1 MILTRNLGFTINTIT
16 NSIKDKSGCIKQN
29 CMIIVDCQDVEP
41 ILNELAIYV
50 SDQVAAVPALKAH
63 QFVLSPI
70 EDDEQINQSEVIT
83 SIKEFLE
90 SIGEKQSFGVIS
102 NSNKIMIKS
111 IVGKKIEREPKPA
124 QQMFS
129 CSHCGHVTMYEVEH
143 NNHVKIHYL

>member
-1 MILTRNLGFTINTIT
+1 MLSPTTSKINQA
-16 NSIKDKSGCIKQN
+16 SVKQDY
-29 CMIIVDCQDVEP
+29 MIIVDCKDVEP

-50 SDQVAAVPALKAH
+50 SDQVAAVPALKTH

-70 EDDEQINQSEVIT
+70 EDDEQINQVEVIT

-111 IVGKKIEREPKPA
+111 ILGKKIEREPKPA

-129 CSHCGHVTMYEVEH
+129 CAHCGHVTRYEVEH

>member
-1 MILTRNLGFTINTIT
+1 MLSLTTSKINQA
-16 NSIKDKSGCIKQN
+16 SVKQN
-29 CMIIVDCQDVEP
+29 CMIIVDCRDVEP
-41 ILNELAIYV
+41 ILNELAVYV

-70 EDDEQINQSEVIT
+70 EDDEQINQVEVIT

-111 IVGKKIEREPKPA
+111 ISGKKIERESKPT
-124 QQMFS
+124 QEMFS
-129 CSHCGHVTMYEVEH
+129 CTHCGHVTRFEVEH
-143 NNHVKIHYL
+143 NNHLKIHYL

>member
-1 MILTRNLGFTINTIT
+1 MLSPTTSKINQA
-16 NSIKDKSGCIKQN
+16 SVKQD
-29 CMIIVDCQDVEP
+29 CMIIVDCKDVEP

-50 SDQVAAVPALKAH
+50 ADQVAAIPALKAH

-111 IVGKKIEREPKPA
+111 ILGKKIEREAKKSTE
-124 QQMFS
+124 QMFS
-129 CSHCGHVTMYEVEH
+129 CSHCGHVTRYEVEH
-143 NNHVKIHYL
+143 NNHVRIHYV

>member
-1 MILTRNLGFTINTIT
+1 MLSPTTSKINQA
-16 NSIKDKSGCIKQN
+16 SVKQN
-29 CMIIVDCQDVEP
+29 CMIIVDCKDVEP

-50 SDQVAAVPALKAH
+50 SDQVAAVPALKTH

-111 IVGKKIEREPKPA
+111 ILGKKIEREAKKSTE
-124 QQMFS
+124 QMFS
-129 CSHCGHVTMYEVEH
+129 CSHCGHVTRYEVEH
-143 NNHVKIHYL
+143 NNHVRIHYL

>member
-1 MILTRNLGFTINTIT
+1 
-16 NSIKDKSGCIKQN
+16 
-29 CMIIVDCQDVEP
+29 MIIVDCKDVEP

-50 SDQVAAVPALKAH
+50 SDQVAAVPALKTH

-111 IVGKKIEREPKPA
+111 ILGKKIEREAKKSTE
-124 QQMFS
+124 QMFS
-129 CSHCGHVTMYEVEH
+129 CSHCGHVTRYEVEH
-143 NNHVKIHYL
+143 NNHVRIHYL

>member
-1 MILTRNLGFTINTIT
+1 MLSPATSKINQA
-16 NSIKDKSGCIKQN
+16 SVKQN
-29 CMIIVDCQDVEP
+29 CMIIVDCKDVEP

-50 SDQVAAVPALKAH
+50 SDQVAAIPALKAH

-70 EDDEQINQSEVIT
+70 EDDEEINQVEVIT

-111 IVGKKIEREPKPA
+111 ILGKKIEREAKKSTE
-124 QQMFS
+124 QMFS
-129 CSHCGHVTMYEVEH
+129 CAHCGHVTRYEVEH
-143 NNHVKIHYL
+143 NNHVRIHYL

>member
-1 MILTRNLGFTINTIT
+1 MLSPTTSKINQA
-16 NSIKDKSGCIKQN
+16 SVKQD
-29 CMIIVDCQDVEP
+29 CMIIVDCKDVEP

-50 SDQVAAVPALKAH
+50 ADQVAAIPALKTH

-111 IVGKKIEREPKPA
+111 ILGKKIEREAKPT

-129 CSHCGHVTMYEVEH
+129 CAHCGHVTRYEVEH
-143 NNHVKIHYL
+143 NNHVKIHYLG

>member
-1 MILTRNLGFTINTIT
+1 MLSPTTSKINQA
-16 NSIKDKSGCIKQN
+16 SVKQD
-29 CMIIVDCQDVEP
+29 CMIIVDCKDVEP

-50 SDQVAAVPALKAH
+50 ADQVAAIPALKTH

-111 IVGKKIEREPKPA
+111 ILGKKIERKAKPT

-129 CSHCGHVTMYEVEH
+129 CAHCGHVTRYEVEH

>member
-1 MILTRNLGFTINTIT
+1 MESPTTSKINQA
-16 NSIKDKSGCIKQN
+16 SVKQDY
-29 CMIIVDCQDVEP
+29 MIIVDCKDVES

-50 SDQVAAVPALKAH
+50 SDQVAAVPALKTH

-70 EDDEQINQSEVIT
+70 EDDEQINQVEVIT

-111 IVGKKIEREPKPA
+111 ILGKKIEREPKPT

-129 CSHCGHVTMYEVEH
+129 CSHCGHVTRYEVEH

>member
-1 MILTRNLGFTINTIT
+1 MLSPTTSKINQA
-16 NSIKDKSGCIKQN
+16 SVKQD
-29 CMIIVDCQDVEP
+29 CMIIVDCKDVEP

-50 SDQVAAVPALKAH
+50 ADQVAAVPALKAH

-111 IVGKKIEREPKPA
+111 ILGKKIEREAKKSTE
-124 QQMFS
+124 QMFS
-129 CSHCGHVTMYEVEH
+129 CAHCGHVTRYEVEH
-143 NNHVKIHYL
+143 NNHVRIHYV

>member
-1 MILTRNLGFTINTIT
+1 MLTRNLDFTINVIFRTSKI
-16 NSIKDKSGCIKQN
+16 NQASVKQN
-29 CMIIVDCQDVEP
+29 CMIIVDCKDVEP

-83 SIKEFLE
+83 SIKEYLE

-111 IVGKKIEREPKPA
+111 ILGKKIEREPKPA

-129 CSHCGHVTMYEVEH
+129 CSHCGHVTRYEVEH
-143 NNHVKIHYL
+143 NNHVRIHYL

>member
-1 MILTRNLGFTINTIT
+1 MLTKNLDFTINVIFRTSKI
-16 NSIKDKSGCIKQN
+16 NQASVKQN
-29 CMIIVDCQDVEP
+29 CMIIVDCKDVEP

-70 EDDEQINQSEVIT
+70 EDDEQINQSEVIA

-111 IVGKKIEREPKPA
+111 ILGKKIEREAKPTG
-124 QQMFS
+124 QMFS
-129 CSHCGHVTMYEVEH
+129 CAHCGHVTRYEVEH
-143 NNHVKIHYL
+143 NNHVRIHYL

>member
-1 MILTRNLGFTINTIT
+1 
-16 NSIKDKSGCIKQN
+16 
-29 CMIIVDCQDVEP
+29 MIIVDCKDVEP

-70 EDDEQINQSEVIT
+70 EDDEEINQSEVVT

-90 SIGEKQSFGVIS
+90 SIGEKQSFAVIS

-111 IVGKKIEREPKPA
+111 ILGKKIEREVKPTE
-124 QQMFS
+124 QMFS
-129 CSHCGHVTMYEVEH
+129 CTHCGHVTRYEVEH
-143 NNHVKIHYL
+143 NNHVRIHYV

>member
-1 MILTRNLGFTINTIT
+1 MLTSTTSKINQA
-16 NSIKDKSGCIKQN
+16 SVKQN
-29 CMIIVDCQDVEP
+29 CMIIVDCKDVDS

-50 SDQVAAVPALKAH
+50 SDLVAAIPALKAH

-70 EDDEQINQSEVIT
+70 EDDEQIDQSEVIT

-111 IVGKKIEREPKPA
+111 ILGKKIVREAKPT

-129 CSHCGHVTMYEVEH
+129 CSHCGHVTRYEVEH

>member
-1 MILTRNLGFTINTIT
+1 
-16 NSIKDKSGCIKQN
+16 
-29 CMIIVDCQDVEP
+29 MIIVDCKDVEP

-90 SIGEKQSFGVIS
+90 SIGEKQNFGVIS

-111 IVGKKIEREPKPA
+111 ILGKKIEREPKPA

-129 CSHCGHVTMYEVEH
+129 CAHCGHVTRYEVEH
-143 NNHVKIHYL
+143 NNHMRIHYL

>member
-1 MILTRNLGFTINTIT
+1 
-16 NSIKDKSGCIKQN
+16 
-29 CMIIVDCQDVEP
+29 MIIVDCKDVEP

-70 EDDEQINQSEVIT
+70 EDDEQINQSEVIA

-111 IVGKKIEREPKPA
+111 ILGKKIGREPKPA

-129 CSHCGHVTMYEVEH
+129 CEHCGHVTRYEVEH
-143 NNHVKIHYL
+143 NNHVRIHYL

>member
-1 MILTRNLGFTINTIT
+1 MLSPTTSKINQA
-16 NSIKDKSGCIKQN
+16 SVKQD
-29 CMIIVDCQDVEP
+29 CMIIVDCKDVES

-50 SDQVAAVPALKAH
+50 ADQVAAIPALKTH

-70 EDDEQINQSEVIT
+70 EDDEQINQVEVIT

-111 IVGKKIEREPKPA
+111 ILGKKIEREPKPT

-129 CSHCGHVTMYEVEH
+129 CSHCGHVTRYEVEH

>member
-1 MILTRNLGFTINTIT
+1 MLTSATSKINQA
-16 NSIKDKSGCIKQN
+16 SVKQN
-29 CMIIVDCQDVEP
+29 CMIIVDCKDVEP
-41 ILNELAIYV
+41 ILNELVIYV

-111 IVGKKIEREPKPA
+111 ILGKKIEREPKPA

-129 CSHCGHVTMYEVEH
+129 CAHCGHVTRYEVEH
-143 NNHVKIHYL
+143 NNHIKIHYL

>member
-1 MILTRNLGFTINTIT
+1 MLSPTTSKINQA
-16 NSIKDKSGCIKQN
+16 SVKQD
-29 CMIIVDCQDVEP
+29 CMIIVDCKDVEP

-50 SDQVAAVPALKAH
+50 ADQVAAIPALKTH

-70 EDDEQINQSEVIT
+70 EDDEQINQVEVIT

-102 NSNKIMIKS
+102 NDGKIMIKS
-111 IVGKKIEREPKPA
+111 ILGKKIVREAKPT

-129 CSHCGHVTMYEVEH
+129 CAHCGHVTRYEVEH
-143 NNHVKIHYL
+143 NNHVRIHYL

>member
-1 MILTRNLGFTINTIT
+1 MLSPTTSKINQA
-16 NSIKDKSGCIKQN
+16 SVKQD
-29 CMIIVDCQDVEP
+29 CMIIVDCKDVEP

-50 SDQVAAVPALKAH
+50 ADQVAAIPALKTH

-111 IVGKKIEREPKPA
+111 ILGKKIEREAKKSTE
-124 QQMFS
+124 QMFS
-129 CSHCGHVTMYEVEH
+129 CAHCGHVTRYEVEH
-143 NNHVKIHYL
+143 NNHVRIHYV

>member
-1 MILTRNLGFTINTIT
+1 
-16 NSIKDKSGCIKQN
+16 
-29 CMIIVDCQDVEP
+29 MIIVDCKDVES

-70 EDDEQINQSEVIT
+70 EDDEQINQSEVIA

-111 IVGKKIEREPKPA
+111 ILGKKIEREPKPA

-129 CSHCGHVTMYEVEH
+129 CAHCGHVTRYEVEH
-143 NNHVKIHYL
+143 NNHIKIHYL

>member
-1 MILTRNLGFTINTIT
+1 MLTSTTSKINQA
-16 NSIKDKSGCIKQN
+16 SVKQN
-29 CMIIVDCQDVEP
+29 CMIIVDCKDVEP

-50 SDQVAAVPALKAH
+50 SDQVAAIPALKAH

-70 EDDEQINQSEVIT
+70 EDDEEINQVEVIT

-111 IVGKKIEREPKPA
+111 ILGKKIEREPKPA

-129 CSHCGHVTMYEVEH
+129 CAHCGHVTRYEVEH
-143 NNHVKIHYL
+143 NNHIKIHYL

>member
-1 MILTRNLGFTINTIT
+1 MLSPTTSKINQA
-16 NSIKDKSGCIKQN
+16 SVKQD
-29 CMIIVDCQDVEP
+29 CMIIVDCKDVEP

-50 SDQVAAVPALKAH
+50 ADQVAAIPALKAH

-111 IVGKKIEREPKPA
+111 ILGKKIEREAKKSTE
-124 QQMFS
+124 QMFS
-129 CSHCGHVTMYEVEH
+129 CAHCGHVTRYEVEH
-143 NNHVKIHYL
+143 NNHVRIHYL

>member
-1 MILTRNLGFTINTIT
+1 MLTSATSKINQA
-16 NSIKDKSGCIKQN
+16 SVKQN
-29 CMIIVDCQDVEP
+29 CMIIVDCKDVEP

-50 SDQVAAVPALKAH
+50 SDQVAAVPALKTH

-70 EDDEQINQSEVIT
+70 EDDEEINQVEVIT

-111 IVGKKIEREPKPA
+111 ILGKKIEREAKKSTG
-124 QQMFS
+124 QMFS
-129 CSHCGHVTMYEVEH
+129 CSHCGHVTRYEVEH

>member
-1 MILTRNLGFTINTIT
+1 MLSPTTSKINQA
-16 NSIKDKSGCIKQN
+16 SVKQD
-29 CMIIVDCQDVEP
+29 CMIIVDCKDVEP

-50 SDQVAAVPALKAH
+50 ADQVAAIPALKTH

-111 IVGKKIEREPKPA
+111 ILGKKIEREPKPA

-129 CSHCGHVTMYEVEH
+129 CAHCGHVTRYEVEH

>member
-1 MILTRNLGFTINTIT
+1 MLTSTTSKINQA
-16 NSIKDKSGCIKQN
+16 SVKQN
-29 CMIIVDCQDVEP
+29 CMIIVDCKDVEP

-50 SDQVAAVPALKAH
+50 SDQVAAIPALKAH

-70 EDDEQINQSEVIT
+70 EDDEEINQVEVIT

-111 IVGKKIEREPKPA
+111 ILGKKIEREPKPD

-129 CSHCGHVTMYEVEH
+129 CAHCGHVTRYEVEH
-143 NNHVKIHYL
+143 NNHVRIHYL